1 METFGQRLRQ
11 LRMKKGLNQMQ
22 LAEGIVTPSMISQI
36 ESDKA
41 KPSYHVIGKIAEK
54 LEIPLDELI
63 GNLEMNLVIISEY
76 RLAKGM
82 LSAGEFSGALPFL
95 QNVIQKNNGK
105 LDPFEIRYDYAFCL
119 LGLNQFGEAEE
130 SFQQLLDHAQSNSG
144 RPIMIVRV
152 FYQLGHLELKRRRFQ
167 IAEHYLAKA
176 ITQLQSSN
184 LKDVHLQCSLLLT
197 MAEIQQKSG
206 QLKQAV
212 VTLQLALP
220 IFEEREDIQGLGSLY
235 MKLAQSSHEADDY
248 QQAVDYAQRAQ
259 WCFETLNNK
268 HQKLTLVARLAV
280 LQGEMGDRDKAT
292 ISLESIV
299 EDYRRLRRDE
309 ETGITVTE
317 LAKLY
322 LASGKLDQAEE
333 ACQTAR
339 KLLPTVHSY
348 QAWGARIQAGIAQAR
363 NQHTVAVKY
372 MKQAADCFKLTECH
386 MEYEETMQELSR
398 LYEFHDDC
406 QSALRVMHE
415 MWSFNRQARE
425 QRGIVL

>member
-22 LAEGIVTPSMISQI
+22 LAKGIITPSMVSQI

-41 KPSYHVIGKIAEK
+41 KPSYHVLGKIAEK

-95 QNVIQKNNGK
+95 KKVIQTNNGK

-119 LGLNQFGEAEE
+119 LQLNQLREAEE
-130 SFQQLLDHAQSNSG
+130 TFQQLLEHAQSKSG
-144 RPIMIVRV
+144 SLILVVRV
-152 FYQLGHLELKRRRFQ
+152 YHQLGQVELKRRCFQ
-167 IAEHYLAKA
+167 IAEHYLKKA

-184 LKDVHLQCSLLLT
+184 LKDVHLQCSLLLA

-220 IFEEREDIQGLGSLY
+220 IFEEREDIQGLGNLY
-235 MKLAQSSHEADDY
+235 MKLAQSFHVADQY
-248 QQAVDYAQRAQ
+248 EQATDYAQRAQ
-259 WCFETLNNK
+259 WCFEALNNK
-268 HQKLTLVARLAV
+268 SEKLTLEVRLAV
-280 LQGEMGDRDKAT
+280 LQGEMGNRDKA
-292 ISLESIV
+292 ISALESIV

-309 ETGITVTE
+309 EAGITVTE

-322 LASGKLDQAEE
+322 LAGGKLDQAEE

-339 KLLPTVHSY
+339 KLLPTVHSN
-348 QAWGARIQAGIAQAR
+348 QAWVARIQAGISQAR
-363 NQHTVAVKY
+363 NQQTVAVKY

-386 MEYEETMQELSR
+386 TEYEETMQELSR
-398 LYEFHDDC
+398 LYESHNDC